1 MASPLAGKVEGE
13 RRYDSTIV
21 NGPSNPS
28 VGTQLLLRMKIG
40 IFSECYHPI
49 ANGVVASIDAL
60 CDGLRI
66 AGHDAFVV
74 APSGRSAV
82 CVPSLPLPTR
92 TAYRLVLPLLDRRAR
107 AHVKSFDIIH
117 THSPFVTGWMGVR
130 LARRHGIPLVFT
142 YHTQLEEYAHYVPFE
157 RTATRR
163 AATTLTRT
171 YANLADTVI
180 VPTSAMEARL
190 RALGVTAPI
199 AVVPTGI
206 DVERFAAGKRSDA
219 LRGRLGATKLVL
231 LVSRLAREKNID
243 LAIRALESIEDQ
255 GIQLV
260 LAGDGPERASLSELA
275 RSLGVEGRV
284 HFLGHIPRAELPDL
298 YASSDAFVFP
308 SFTETQGLVLAEAV
322 VAGLPVVAVD
332 TPQSRDVLEGHGL
345 LVSPRADAVAWG
357 IGEALRAE
365 PNQSAAHLAL
375 KRFSLGLQA
384 DRTIGI
390 YQGLLAQRRTA

>member
-1 MASPLAGKVEGE
+1 VVGE
-13 RRYDSTIV
+13 RRYDSTLV
-21 NGPSNPS
+21 NHSSNLS

-60 CDGLRI
+60 CDGLRA

-107 AHVKSFDIIH
+107 AHVRSFDVIH

-130 LARRHGIPLVFT
+130 LARRFGIPLVFT

-157 RTATRR
+157 QKATRR

-171 YANLADTVI
+171 YANLAGTVI

-190 RALGVTAPI
+190 RGMGVTTPI
-199 AVVPTGI
+199 AVIPTGI
-206 DVERFAAGKRSDA
+206 DAERFATGRRSES
-219 LRGRLGATKLVL
+219 LRERLGATKLIL

-243 LAIRALESIEDQ
+243 LAIRALGGLEDSVH
-255 GIQLV
+255 LV
-260 LAGDGPERASLSELA
+260 LAGDGPERAALGEAAQSA
-275 RSLGVEGRV
+275 GVEGRV
-284 HFLGHIPRAELPDL
+284 HFLGHVPREELPDL
-298 YASSDAFVFP
+298 YASCDAFVFP
-308 SFTETQGLVLAEAV
+308 SLTETQGLVLAEAL

-345 LVSPRADAVAWG
+345 LVSPRSDAVACG
-357 IGEALRAE
+357 LREALRMRLD
-365 PNQSAAHLAL
+365 QSAAHLAL
-375 KRFSLGLQA
+375 KRFSLRLQA
-384 DRTIGI
+384 DRTIEI
-390 YQGLLAQRRTA
+390 YRGLLAERRTA